1 MKTIFIFITT
11 FFFYTA
17 TFAQQYDTTPPY
29 LKSKVL
35 PNFTLLSADSVA
47 FTQSVLVDGKST
59 IVMLFNP
66 ECEHCQ
72 DQLKLFL
79 TIPQVTD
86 SVNLILTAT
95 ETLQKIKI
103 FYNKFHLEKYP
114 WIHIGRDYKYFFG
127 GFFQPKTVP
136 VLAFYNKQKQLLYLN
151 QGSVKKKEILEALK
165 AIPISQTAGSTPPH
179 LQ

>member
-1 MKTIFIFITT
+1 MKTISLFIAT
-11 FFFYTA
+11 FFFCTA
-17 TFAQQYDTTPPY
+17 TFAQYDTTPPY

-35 PNFTLLSADSVA
+35 PDFSLVTTDSVA
-47 FTQSVLVDGKST
+47 FNQTVLVPEKKT

-72 DQLKLFL
+72 DQLKLLL
-79 TIPQVTD
+79 TIPEVTD

-103 FYNKFHLEKYP
+103 FYDKFHLEKYP
-114 WIHIGRDYKYFFG
+114 WIHIGKDYKYFFG
-127 GFFQPKTVP
+127 GFFQPKTIP
-136 VLAFYNKQKQLLYLN
+136 VLGFYNAQKQLLYFN
-151 QGSVKKKEILEALK
+151 QGSVKKKEILQALK
-165 AIPISQTAGSTPPH
+165 ATPISQTAGSTPSH

>member
-1 MKTIFIFITT
+1 MKTVFLFITT

-35 PNFTLLSADSVA
+35 PSFTLLSVDSVA
-47 FTQSVLVDGKST
+47 FTQSVVAEGKGT
-59 IVMLFNP
+59 IMMLFNP

-72 DQLKLFL
+72 DQLKLL
-79 TIPQVTD
+79 LSIPEVAD
-86 SVNLILTAT
+86 SMNLILTAT

-103 FYNKFHLEKYP
+103 FYDKFHLEKYP
-114 WIHIGRDYKYFFG
+114 WIHIGRDHKYFLG
-127 GFFQPKTVP
+127 GFYQPKTIP
-136 VLAFYNKQKQLLYLN
+136 VLAFYDKQKQLLYFN
-151 QGSVKKKEILEALK
+151 QGSLKKKEILDALK
-165 AIPISQTAGSTPPH
+165 SKPILQTAGSTPVP